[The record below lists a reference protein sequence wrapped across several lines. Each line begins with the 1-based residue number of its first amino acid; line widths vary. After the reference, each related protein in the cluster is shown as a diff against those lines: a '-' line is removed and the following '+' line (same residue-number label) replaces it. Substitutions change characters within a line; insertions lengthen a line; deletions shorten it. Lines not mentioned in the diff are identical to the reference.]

1 MSMPSD
7 GARFPGA
14 FSDGQSAEAR
24 SVQVRLAGGGLELR
38 VEGETRTRV
47 WPYEDLHTSLPLRSD
62 AADVLVT
69 LKPEHAQT
77 LFVADPSFASV
88 LLARSPGLSPLSR
101 RWQGLKPGLAVLA
114 TVLALIGSIWALDL
128 HPAQAL
134 ARLMPQQSREVLGG
148 AVIASLAKDRKVC
161 ETPAGNAAL
170 QRLAA
175 RLTTA
180 ASPKPIRVSIT
191 LFDWGLVNAFAAPG
205 GHIILTRGLVQQAGS
220 ADEVAGVL
228 AHELGHT
235 IEMHPEVGIIRA
247 MGLAAAAQLA
257 FAGSSGTITNVGL
270 ILTQLRYSRLA
281 EREADAHALRIL
293 KAAGISHK
301 GFGDFF
307 ERLEARVASK
317 EVPELE
323 VVSTHPL
330 TRERI
335 AIVRAQPAYP
345 STPALSDEDW
355 RALLEACPRP
365 AAPRRPDATIAANAP
380 PAPSQPPTAKQ
391 ETRPAPKPSRSAA
404 ARKEP
409 QPPAGKDAP
418 APAREPPL
426 PPLEREAQ
434 PPARQAPPA
443 LSKETPPAPAR
454 ESQAPVRQAPPP
466 ARETPAPAKEEH
478 AAVRQP
484 APTPPKQDAPS
495 TAKQAP
501 PAVAKQDILAERE
514 IAEATKALAAN
525 PKDVTALQKRAR
537 AYARL
542 NQLEAAL
549 ADYVKAVE
557 LKPEDADLQYGR
569 GTALQSLRRYEDALS
584 AYDLALRQTP
594 AHANARNNRGNVY
607 RALRRYEAALQDFDE
622 LIRVRPDFIH
632 ARYNRGLVYRE
643 MNRFEEAV
651 RDFTGTIE
659 QDKTYAAAYTSRG
672 TTHELM
678 GARDKAIEDF
688 RAALAAPAK
697 YNNGEWAH
705 RIARERLKALGAD

>member
-24 SVQVRLAGGGLELR
+24 PVQVRLAGGGLELR

-69 LKPEHAQT
+69 LKPECTQA

-114 TVLALIGSIWALDL
+114 TVLALVGSVWALDL

-180 ASPKPIRVSIT
+180 ASAQPMRVNIT

-355 RALLEACPRP
+355 RALREACPRP

-380 PAPSQPPTAKQ
+380 PAPPQPPTAKQ

-404 ARKEP
+404 AKKEP
-409 QPPAGKDAP
+409 PPPAGKDAP

-426 PPLEREAQ
+426 PPSEREAQ
-434 PPARQAPPA
+434 PPARQAPC
-443 LSKETPPAPAR
+443 SAR
-454 ESQAPVRQAPPP
+454 RRPLPP
-466 ARETPAPAKEEH
+466 ARRARHLSGRQLSLPGKRRRRPRRSTRRCGSRCRRSRTPRRRPSRRRRRSPSRISWPSAKLPK
-478 AAVRQP
+478 RP
-484 APTPPKQDAPS
+484 RRSAPTP
-495 TAKQAP
+495 
-501 PAVAKQDILAERE
+501 
-514 IAEATKALAAN
+514 
-525 PKDVTALQKRAR
+525 
-537 AYARL
+537 
-542 NQLEAAL
+542 
-549 ADYVKAVE
+549 
-557 LKPEDADLQYGR
+557 
-569 GTALQSLRRYEDALS
+569 
-584 AYDLALRQTP
+584 QT
-594 AHANARNNRGNVY
+594 
-607 RALRRYEAALQDFDE
+607 
-622 LIRVRPDFIH
+622 
-632 ARYNRGLVYRE
+632 
-643 MNRFEEAV
+643 
-651 RDFTGTIE
+651 
-659 QDKTYAAAYTSRG
+659 
-672 TTHELM
+672 
-678 GARDKAIEDF
+678 
-688 RAALAAPAK
+688 
-697 YNNGEWAH
+697 
-705 RIARERLKALGAD
+705 